1 MLSRHLLGSSR
12 ILAKCLVPLAS
23 QIPVLRASDTCSVR
37 FFSNG
42 VSQNQ
47 ETSQHLSIFNPTEEH
62 AMLRDMVMVK
72 EFVVNEVEPQAMEYN
87 EKEMFNMELYKKAGE
102 LCLLAPTVPEKYG
115 GGGMDAVILVASAI
129 IHEELSTSDPAFGLA
144 YLAHSVLCVNNLN
157 VNGNEEQKMRFLPPL
172 CSGEKIGGI
181 CISEPDGGTDVMS
194 MKTNAVKKGHHYIL
208 NGRKMWITNGNIN
221 GELGDTFLV
230 YARTE
235 HGISMFIVSKGMEGF
250 SMGQMIKH
258 KLGMRASGT
267 AELVFDNVE
276 IPEECLVG
284 VEGKAMLLRFQG
296 IAKRCVQVM
305 NEYGK
310 IRIAFNQPIN
320 RFGQAGMI
328 QKYIADSYAEYQAGR
343 SYLYSVCNQL
353 DLNNPGH
360 RVETDGVK
368 LFCGPMATRIANNAI
383 QVLGGY
389 GYVGEGVVE
398 RLWRDAKL
406 LEIGG
411 GTNEA
416 HEKNMTK
423 DLARD
428 GLQLD

>member
-1 MLSRHLLGSSR
+1 
-12 ILAKCLVPLAS
+12 
-23 QIPVLRASDTCSVR
+23 
-37 FFSNG
+37 
-42 VSQNQ
+42 
-47 ETSQHLSIFNPTEEH
+47 
-62 AMLRDMVMVK
+62 MLRDMVK

-115 GGGMDAVILVASAI
+115 GGGMDAVASAI

-284 VEGKAMLLRFQG
+284 VEGKAMLCMMRNLEIERVALAAQSVG

-320 RFGQAGMI
+320 RFGQI

-389 GYVGEGVVE
+389 GYV
-398 RLWRDAKL
+398 
-406 LEIGG
+406 
-411 GTNEA
+411 
-416 HEKNMTK
+416 
-423 DLARD
+423 
-428 GLQLD
+428 